1 MIRARVLKVRRVER
15 HEIVVVQL
23 PDDVLDRAELDAP
36 LAAHQFPVVADVG
49 VGVLAE
55 RYPRREVAAV
65 GDDAEVEVAGEA
77 IVVPRIDLVDLDDEP
92 RGVVGRHVGDDA
104 EGGGE
109 VLQGL
114 VVAGVED
121 DLGPGLGDD
130 AQHEGDDAAQHPV
143 RLQQPVL
150 VAAGALG
157 HLLRLP
163 VRVGEQ
169 PGNVV
174 ALHARALSVE
184 FGARQRGAVAHV
196 RQQRVPQGVRVAHLR
211 LIRQLEH
218 GARRLLDQL
227 PDRRVGLQMVR
238 GLLGKAEVNV
248 SLSQSVPARS
258 LSYRA
263 NAPPGALHEYF
274 IERLNYSF
282 DTSKRGEDAS

>member
-1 MIRARVLKVRRVER
+1 MIRTCVLKVRRVER

-23 PDDVLDRAELDAP
+23 PNDVLDRAQFDAL
-36 LAAHQFPVVADVG
+36 LAAHQLPVVADVD

-55 RYPRREVAAV
+55 RDPRREVPAV

-77 IVVPRIDLVDLDDEP
+77 VVVPRIDLVDLDDEP
-92 RGVVGRHVGDDA
+92 RGVVGRHVGDYA
-104 EGGGE
+104 ERGGE

-114 VVAGVED
+114 VVAGIED

-150 VAAGALG
+150 VAAAALG

-174 ALHARALSVE
+174 ALHARALGVE
-184 FGARQRGAVAHV
+184 VGARQRGAVAHV
-196 RQQRVPQGVRVAHLR
+196 RQQRVPQRVRVAHLR
-211 LIRQLEH
+211 LIR
-218 GARRLLDQL
+218 
-227 PDRRVGLQMVR
+227 
-238 GLLGKAEVNV
+238 
-248 SLSQSVPARS
+248 
-258 LSYRA
+258 
-263 NAPPGALHEYF
+263 
-274 IERLNYSF
+274 
-282 DTSKRGEDAS
+282 